1 MRAVDASASQGA
13 GGVEDVSEP
22 RGARPV
28 QEVLREMAAE
38 ERDVAALLRMDVD
51 DQ

>member
-1 MRAVDASASQGA
+1 MLVRRKVQAVWRMSQ
-13 GGVEDVSEP
+13 SP